1 MNVIYQVTVDVNPS
15 VETAWFEFSTK
26 VHFPEVLA
34 ADPGFLKTTVYR
46 CASNASDGRARY
58 VIQYE
63 IESQQALDRYLHGEG
78 VKRLRADVTKRFGVA
93 VRITRDVLVPRAVVE
108 R

>member
-1 MNVIYQVTVDVNPS
+1 MNVIYQVTVDVNPGA
-15 VETAWFEFSTK
+15 EAAWFDFSTK

-34 ADPGFLKTTVYR
+34 ADPGFVRTTAYR
-46 CASNASDGRARY
+46 STSNASDGRARY

-63 IESQQALDRYLHGEG
+63 IESQEALERYFHGEG

-93 VRITRDVLVPRAVVE
+93 VRITRDVLMPRAVVE
-108 R
+108 K